1 MKLKSIIKS
10 YLEKSLVTTAIKG
23 GEVSPNGKFENQI
36 LIQRLQKNSEFN
48 NKLIIIYLVVLLL
61 SFCLL
66 CALIWYFIPDKVVV
80 LGLLSG
86 EGLSLIFI
94 IRTIHRLYK
103 DKVFTDQLLY
113 LIPKLTSETEKIQYM
128 EILSNFL
135 K

>member
-1 MKLKSIIKS
+1 MKLNSIIQS
-10 YLEKSLVTTAIKG
+10 YLDKSLVTTAIKG
-23 GEVSPNGKFENQI
+23 GDILPNENLENQI
-36 LIQRLQKNSEFN
+36 LVQRLQKNSEFN
-48 NKLIIIYLVVLLL
+48 NKLIITYLVVLLL

-66 CALIWYFIPDKVVV
+66 CVLIWYFIPDKVVV

-103 DKVFTDQLLY
+103 DKVFTDHLLY
-113 LIPKLTSETEKIQYM
+113 LIPKLTTETEKIKYM
-128 EILSNFL
+128 EILSDFL